1 MSDAILARLT
11 AIEARLAALES
22 GTGARVASTTS
33 SAGRVADDRDLDG
46 QHGNPTV
53 KFDPKRWDGVSHKGL
68 PFSECEPAFLDC
80 YAEALEWSAA
90 NPKAGKEK
98 YADYDARDAARARG
112 WAQRKRSAPTSHART
127 AAPVED
133 YGTDDSLPF

>member
-1 MSDAILARLT
+1 MSDVILARLT

-46 QHGNPTV
+46 QHGNPSV
-53 KFDPKRWDGVSHKGL
+53 KFDPKRWDGLTHKGL
-68 PFSECEPAFLDC
+68 PFAECDPAFLDC

-90 NPKAGKEK
+90 NPREGKEK
-98 YADYDARDAARARG
+98 FAAYDAKDAARARG
-112 WAQRKRSAPTSHART
+112 WAARLRKSPRAASSGADYGSAP
-127 AAPVED
+127 E
-133 YGTDDSLPF
+133 DDSLPF